1 MVHAKIQAPLLSVY
15 KTDYPLYLQH
25 YKLYVDA
32 VTAAKSDWKK
42 ALQKSSSDG
51 KNGVKPVPVSPDDSV
66 LRARRERRAHK
77 RRERRK
83 RVAIRNLQQSRVISS
98 LVADVTR
105 NNGQIA
111 KSLATTKNALPE
123 SNTGWTLVQ
132 RKKSY
137 AKVAN
142 SGGKGKGKDSS
153 GPSSI
158 KILSISEDRD
168 SRDYR
173 AAKANLDDPWIQWSR
188 KKRQFLKDWEDPK
201 TMALITG
208 GKAAWDQWKLENP
221 EPERFLVFDMESGCM
236 VPFINGWDDMPK
248 S

>member
-25 YKLYVDA
+25 YKLYVSA
-32 VTAAKSDWKK
+32 VNAAKSDWKK
-42 ALQKSSSDG
+42 AVNKSSSDG
-51 KNGVKPVPVSPDDSV
+51 KIGAKPVLVVPDESV

-77 RRERRK
+77 RKERRK
-83 RVAIRNLQQSRVISS
+83 RVAVRNLQQSRVISS

-123 SNTGWTLVQ
+123 SETGWSLVQ
-132 RKKSY
+132 RKKSF
-137 AKVAN
+137 AKVAT
-142 SGGKGKGKDSS
+142 SGDKGKGKGS
-153 GPSSI
+153 PSPDSI

-173 AAKANLDDPWIQWSR
+173 AAKANLDDPWIHWSR

-201 TMALITG
+201 TMLFVPG
-208 GKAAWDQWKLENP
+208 GKAAWAQWKLDNP